1 MLAGQFV
8 EMIGDSW
15 TVCGKMVSG
24 RWTVSGMKVRDS

>member
-15 TVCGKMVSG
+15 NVSGKMIDD
-24 RWTVSGMKVRDS
+24 RWTVSGMIVRDS